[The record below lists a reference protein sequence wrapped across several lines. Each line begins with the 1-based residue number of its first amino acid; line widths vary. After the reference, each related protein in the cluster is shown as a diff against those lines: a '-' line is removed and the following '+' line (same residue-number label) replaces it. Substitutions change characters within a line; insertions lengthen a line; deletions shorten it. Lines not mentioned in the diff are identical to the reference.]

1 MPIFCQRHKCNSRR
15 ICIHK
20 STVSRWLPGW
30 RDAIK
35 VSWTVSRGNE
45 GPRAG
50 RVRCSC
56 LSMNLVPT
64 IQSFLF
70 FFFDILPKKNPT
82 ELMTITVVDE
92 NRLKL
97 QSNHRSTRIGRNVR
111 SGKKLAI
118 QKLPGHRLFHSRERE
133 REGMRMRNPRGIEDP
148 RRGNEEKAAI
158 WNLTETFVKWLGRRR
173 MIDEDATSLDRA
185 ATWKNDGAALP
196 RNPIKP
202 RANQRRDI

>member
-1 MPIFCQRHKCNSRR
+1 MKDRVPEECVARA
-15 ICIHK
+15 
-20 STVSRWLPGW
+20 SRW
-30 RDAIK
+30 
-35 VSWTVSRGNE
+35 T
-45 GPRAG
+45 
-50 RVRCSC
+50 SC
-56 LSMNLVPT
+56 PPSNP
-64 IQSFLF
+64 SFSF
-70 FFFDILPKKNPT
+70 FFNILPKKNRT
-82 ELMTITVVDE
+82 ELMTITGVDE

-111 SGKKLAI
+111 SRNWRSKNCLDI
-118 QKLPGHRLFHSRERE
+118 VFSTHERERE
-133 REGMRMRNPRGIEDP
+133 RGNENEKSSRNRGSTE
-148 RRGNEEKAAI
+148 RENEEKAAI

>member
-1 MPIFCQRHKCNSRR
+1 MKDRVPEECVARA
-15 ICIHK
+15 
-20 STVSRWLPGW
+20 SRW
-30 RDAIK
+30 
-35 VSWTVSRGNE
+35 T
-45 GPRAG
+45 
-50 RVRCSC
+50 SC
-56 LSMNLVPT
+56 PPSNP
-64 IQSFLF
+64 SFSF
-70 FFFDILPKKNPT
+70 FFNILPKKNRT
-82 ELMTITVVDE
+82 ELMTITGVDE

-97 QSNHRSTRIGRNVR
+97 QSNHLSTRIGRNIR

-133 REGMRMRNPRGIEDP
+133 RERGNENEKSSRNRGSTE
-148 RRGNEEKAAI
+148 RENEEKAAI

-202 RANQRRDI
+202 RANQRRDIYRERETRSWNSASSNYSPRIPGIESSN